1 MLRLEVGNRKFQKAM
16 ESRNL
21 ETTDLS
27 VVLVFL
33 VFFSPFGSSHQVHF
47 LDIFRHSLD
56 SA

>member
-1 MLRLEVGNRKFQKAM
+1 MCLVQGDHIMLRLEVGNRKFQKAM

-33 VFFSPFGSSHQVHF
+33 SFFFS
-47 LDIFRHSLD
+47 LWC
-56 SA
+56 